1 MISWLISFVLEKFFF
16 TLWKWFLTMSKTNF
30 GYYWPKG
37 YWVKSIFATHL
48 IIFHIWC
55 GSYKLRRFCFD
66 INMHC
71 RCLVIHSNK
80 PLSILFN
87 SNQWT
92 RKKLVHFVLSQR
104 PSLNRVAASWQLGFY
119 WLAYKNIEQHASRP
133 VLSGYFTVNC
143 RLICKAYE
151 DRK

>member
-1 MISWLISFVLEKFFF
+1 MISFVLENFFF
-16 TLWKWFLTMSKTNF
+16 TLGKWFLTMSKTNF

-80 PLSILFN
+80 PLSILLLATNEPGKNWFILCYRN
-87 SNQWT
+87 AQAVTESLHHGS
-92 RKKLVHFVLSQR
+92 LVFIDLRIKISSRMLQD
-104 PSLNRVAASWQLGFY
+104 LYWAAIL
-119 WLAYKNIEQHASRP
+119 L
-133 VLSGYFTVNC
+133 
-143 RLICKAYE
+143 
-151 DRK
+151 